1 VGERYHVQ
9 IDLARIQS
17 NMLRDEGG
25 RLTERQIRNWLISA
39 GFTPDDDG
47 IGWTADRDALRQL
60 DRTELLEAK
69 PLRRNSKS
77 PARPLPG
84 RESSNGHKD
93 SHRDHSP
100 ESRQPRIKPPM
111 KRAKR

>member
-1 VGERYHVQ
+1 VGERYHVR

-60 DRTELLEAK
+60 DRSELLQAK
-69 PLRRNSKS
+69 PLRRHSS
-77 PARPLPG
+77 TSALPPRTLPG
-84 RESSNGHKD
+84 RESSNGQKD
-93 SHRDHSP
+93 SRRHRSP
-100 ESRQPRIKPPM
+100 ESGR
-111 KRAKR
+111 RASNRR